1 MAHGDYDCCAICDCK
16 IKYNGFDS
24 LTKEKICESCLIGL
38 RINDVHVITF
48 EELIKW
54 VNETDKEFVGKV
66 LKEMG
71 YQRCFY
77 PNRFDTLIDGLGLFK
92 N

>member
-1 MAHGDYDCCAICDCK
+1 MAHADYDCCAICDCK
-16 IKYNGFDS
+16 MQYNEFDS
-24 LTKEKICESCLIGL
+24 LTKERICEPCLIKL
-38 RINDVHVITF
+38 RVNGVMVITF
-48 EELIKW
+48 DELIKW
-54 VNETDKEFVGKV
+54 VNDTDKEFVGKV

-77 PNRFDTLIDGLGLFK
+77 PNRFDVLIDRLGLFK